1 MLLKGTGL
9 DIPFIVVSGAIG
21 EETAVELL
29 KAGAHDYLLKDRLIR
44 LVPAVRREITEV
56 QTRRERQQTA
66 KALRASEE
74 RYRTLAEVAHD
85 MIFIVNRDDLVEYAN
100 TSAVAIFHKQPEEII
115 GKTRASLFPPE
126 VSLEQQ
132 RSLKNIFETGIPKY
146 AENKTVLLDQVIWF
160 GTWLVPLLDD
170 TGQVTAVMGVSRDV
184 TNRKWLEEDKQK
196 LLVKLQEALSQV
208 KTLGGLIPIC
218 SACKKIRDDKGYW
231 QQVEHYIQTHTDATF
246 THGVCPDC
254 IPKLYPDY
262 DPAQRKETD
271 EQ

>member
-1 MLLKGTGL
+1 
-9 DIPFIVVSGAIG
+9 
-21 EETAVELL
+21 
-29 KAGAHDYLLKDRLIR
+29 
-44 LVPAVRREITEV
+44 LVPAVKREIAEV
-56 QTRRERQQTA
+56 QARRERQQTA

-85 MIFIVNRDDLVEYAN
+85 MIFIVNRDDLVEYVN
-100 TSAVAIFHKQPEEII
+100 TSAVAIFHKRPEEII

-126 VSLEQQ
+126 VSREQQ
-132 RSLKNIFETGIPKY
+132 RSLKNVFETGIPKY
-146 AENKTVLLDQVIWF
+146 AESKTVLLDQVIWF

-262 DPAQRKETD
+262 NPTQRKETE